1 MISVKLFLDLP
12 FALNQQFRQKIV
24 SNFKTLSDSYQFI
37 LDSVKKH
44 EEKDHAHRAESID
57 YKNRDVA
64 KELDY
69 QNGRISRLVLGH
81 NGDGMQELRDS
92 RTAIDSSE
100 HEVLS
105 ERLSYDLNALNKK
118 ADDVTQEVVDARN
131 SHPKLTDRL
140 DQVDD
145 SIENSRDIL
154 LSNLDIL
161 DSIGQVPTREKSG
174 DTKYPQGF
182 AIDQKNNVFY
192 LVRQTTGSVND
203 KTIYEYSLEDISLI
217 RQRQLP
223 FDVAG
228 YIEGLAF
235 RHNALN
241 ELEFIIPINQHGGAY
256 VVYNFDTNKY
266 SKKIETEM
274 SNKTGIDNNRKYFI
288 TVKTD
293 HPNQNTNSK
302 SSGFNIYDLDS
313 VFNQKPKL
321 VRTLNFSRKA
331 VIGDYK
337 IQSFIMIDHTIF
349 LSQGQ
354 HTTVTTAI
362 DLEGNVLKRITFDKQ
377 DLSSAIGLAKA
388 GVTDEDIFE
397 PEGTYFYRHKGKIY
411 LVELICSQGQ
421 ACLVRHGFFES
432 GVKVEETTVKGYG
445 IADLPAQNSMLDNGT
460 PTLVFNNKGD
470 ILKEIEALEDPGLY
484 FLVCVGKVKNAPYGA
499 STLTGWVYTRSTKAT
514 GANADRAIIEVTDIS
529 DRKFSTTLDTNRNP
543 AWRDWQQIAGI
554 PVVGDKEIKKL
565 RDITRSGKYY
575 FKADDVRR
583 IEDMPERFV
592 SLGAVI
598 KHEVVSNT
606 FSVQTAYRLNADTG
620 YAAPAVRTIANG
632 ELVRESGHTDKYG
645 WRYIQTAQ

>member
-203 KTIYEYSLEDISLI
+203 KTIYEYSLEDSSLI

-241 ELEFIIPINQHGGAY
+241 ELEFIIPVNRHGGAY

-266 SKKIETEM
+266 GKKIEMEM
-274 SNKTGIDNNRKYFI
+274 SNKTSIDDTRKYFI

-302 SSGFNIYDLDS
+302 SSGFNIYDFDS
-313 VFNQKPKL
+313 VFNEKPKL
-321 VRTLNFSRKA
+321 VRTVSFSRKV

-337 IQSFIMIDHTIF
+337 IQSFVMIGNTIF

-354 HTTVTTAI
+354 QTNVTTAI
-362 DLEGNVLKRITFDKQ
+362 DLSGNVLKKITFDKQ
-377 DLSSAIGLAKA
+377 ELSSAIGLAKA
-388 GVTDEDIFE
+388 GVTDEDIF
-397 PEGTYFYRHKGKIY
+397 
-411 LVELICSQGQ
+411 
-421 ACLVRHGFFES
+421 
-432 GVKVEETTVKGYG
+432 
-445 IADLPAQNSMLDNGT
+445 
-460 PTLVFNNKGD
+460 
-470 ILKEIEALEDPGLY
+470 
-484 FLVCVGKVKNAPYGA
+484 
-499 STLTGWVYTRSTKAT
+499 
-514 GANADRAIIEVTDIS
+514 
-529 DRKFSTTLDTNRNP
+529 
-543 AWRDWQQIAGI
+543 
-554 PVVGDKEIKKL
+554 
-565 RDITRSGKYY
+565 
-575 FKADDVRR
+575 
-583 IEDMPERFV
+583 
-592 SLGAVI
+592 
-598 KHEVVSNT
+598 
-606 FSVQTAYRLNADTG
+606 
-620 YAAPAVRTIANG
+620 
-632 ELVRESGHTDKYG
+632 
-645 WRYIQTAQ
+645 